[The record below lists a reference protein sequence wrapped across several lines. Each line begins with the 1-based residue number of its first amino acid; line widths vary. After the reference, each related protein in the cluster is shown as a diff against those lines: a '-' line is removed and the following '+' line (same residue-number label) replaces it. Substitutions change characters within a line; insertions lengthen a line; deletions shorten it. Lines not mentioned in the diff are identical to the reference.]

1 MEGASLSDVLSV
13 SLKLSKKLGRD
24 PTEKEVEKKLM
35 KLYALRYMEEVLLL
49 LLCCCCCFF
58 PRPFSF
64 SFFLP
69 SIALSAVLL
78 TCTLLCHDHHSCCY
92 RNLASGR
99 EAETG
104 NRKRKWQRKQ

>member
-49 LLCCCCCFF
+49 LLLLLFSSLFF
-58 PRPFSF
+58 LSF
-64 SFFLP
+64 SFR
-69 SIALSAVLL
+69 ALHFPLF
-78 TCTLLCHDHHSCCY
+78 C
-92 RNLASGR
+92 
-99 EAETG
+99 
-104 NRKRKWQRKQ
+104 